1 MVVLSAL
8 TTKSVTEEEMLR
20 EMVFTP
26 VRPAG
31 IVATAAWLVA
41 AAACDVMTDG
51 WPVTTPKLLVCVR
64 KVLSAYVYVVV

>member
-20 EMVFTP
+20 EMVFMP

-31 IVATAAWLVA
+31 IVATAGWLVIA
-41 AAACDVMTDG
+41 AD
-51 WPVTTPKLLVCVR
+51 
-64 KVLSAYVYVVV
+64 